1 MTARKTPTSRDLAQ
15 ALYVA
20 AIALGRTREAEEV
33 VRVAITETQRAT
45 GLEAVALHLL
55 DARRETLLLRE
66 YAGTTPAFRERM
78 AVLPLAEAHV
88 AAQAIRE
95 YRTGTIAVELHP
107 TPSVRQLYAEQGFRR
122 ITVVPVA
129 GREATLGVLHLA
141 SREAAP
147 LTDDEVAL
155 VQAIGGLV
163 GVALENA
170 ALRETMVA
178 QQDRLRALA
187 TGILQVRE
195 EEARRIAHGL
205 HDEASQLLAS
215 VHIALDDLANRI
227 PEHAATLRGVH
238 ELLDSV
244 EAQLRRLSRELRPS
258 ILDDLGLGPAL
269 EWLARGMAER
279 TGIAITVDAA
289 VERLPVTV
297 ETALYRIAQEA
308 LTNAIRH
315 ARASRVQIEV
325 RPSGPSVWLAVRD
338 DGQGFDVDPTL
349 ARRGDRGLGLIGIRE
364 RVEVL
369 GGQLIIESKKG
380 TGTALWVTLPI
391 GAST

>member
-1 MTARKTPTSRDLAQ
+1 MTARKTTTSRDLAQ

-33 VRVAITETQRAT
+33 VRVAIAETQRAS

-55 DARRETLLLRE
+55 DARREALLLRE

-78 AVLPLAEAHV
+78 ALLSLADAQV

-95 YRTGTIAVELHP
+95 RCVVAIAVETHP
-107 TPSVRQLYAEQGFRR
+107 TPSLRQLYGEHGFRYL
-122 ITVVPVA
+122 TVVPVA
-129 GREATLGVLHLA
+129 GRDTTLGVLHLA

-147 LTDDEVAL
+147 LTADETAL
-155 VQAIGGLV
+155 IQAIGGLV
-163 GVALENA
+163 GIALENA

-195 EEARRIAHGL
+195 EEARRIAHAL
-205 HDEASQLLAS
+205 HDEASQFLAS

-227 PEHAATLRGVH
+227 PEHSGTLRGVH

-269 EWLARGMAER
+269 DWLARGMAER
-279 TGIAITVDAA
+279 TGMAITVDAA
-289 VERLPVTV
+289 VERLPAPV

-308 LTNAIRH
+308 LTNAARH

-325 RPSGPSVWLAVRD
+325 RRSGESVWLAVRD
-338 DGQGFDVDPTL
+338 DGQGFDVDPTM

-369 GGQLIIESKKG
+369 GGQLIIESEKG
-380 TGTALWVTLPI
+380 TGTALWVTLPT
-391 GAST
+391 GASP

>member
-1 MTARKTPTSRDLAQ
+1 LAH

-33 VRVAITETQRAT
+33 VRTAIAETQRAS

-55 DARRETLLLRE
+55 DARREALLLRE

-78 AVLPLAEAHV
+78 AVLPLAEAQL

-95 YRTGTIAVELHP
+95 QRTATIAVESHP
-107 TPSVRQLYAEQGFRR
+107 TPSLRQLYAEQGFRH

-147 LTDDEVAL
+147 LTEEESAL

-170 ALRETMVA
+170 TLREKMAA

-227 PEHAATLRGVH
+227 PEQATTLRGVH

-269 EWLARGMAER
+269 DWLARGMAER

-289 VERLPVTV
+289 VERLPATM

-308 LTNAIRH
+308 LTNAVRH
-315 ARASRVQIEV
+315 ARASRVQVEV
-325 RPSGPSVWLAVRD
+325 RRSGPSVWLAVRD

-369 GGQLIIESKKG
+369 EGQLIIESEKG

-391 GAST
+391 GVGP

>member
-1 MTARKTPTSRDLAQ
+1 M
-15 ALYVA
+15 A

-33 VRVAITETQRAT
+33 VRVAIAETQRAS

-55 DARRETLLLRE
+55 DARREALLLRE
-66 YAGTTPAFRERM
+66 YAGTTPTFREQM
-78 AVLPLAEAHV
+78 AVLPLAEAQV

-95 YRTGTIAVELHP
+95 QRTATIAVVSHP
-107 TPSVRQLYAEQGFRR
+107 NTFLRQLYAGQGFRH

-147 LTDDEVAL
+147 LTQEESAL
-155 VQAIGGLV
+155 IQAIGGLV

-170 ALRETMVA
+170 TLREMMAA

-227 PEHAATLRGVH
+227 PEQATTLRGVH

-269 EWLARGMAER
+269 DWLARGMAER
-279 TGIAITVDAA
+279 SGIAITVDAA
-289 VERLPVTV
+289 VERLPATV

-308 LTNAIRH
+308 LTNAVRH

-325 RPSGPSVWLAVRD
+325 RRSGGSVWLAIRD

-369 GGQLIIESKKG
+369 GGQLIIESEKG

-391 GAST
+391 GESR

>member
-1 MTARKTPTSRDLAQ
+1 MTARKVPASRDLAH

-33 VRVAITETQRAT
+33 VRTAIAETQRAS

-55 DARRETLLLRE
+55 DARREALLLRE

-78 AVLPLAEAHV
+78 SVLPLAEAQV
-88 AAQAIRE
+88 AAAAIRE
-95 YRTGTIAVELHP
+95 QRTATIAVESHP
-107 TPSVRQLYAEQGFRR
+107 APSLRQLYAEQGFRH

-147 LTDDEVAL
+147 LTDEETAL

-163 GVALENA
+163 GIALENA
-170 ALRETMVA
+170 TLRETMAA

-187 TGILQVRE
+187 TGILHVRE
-195 EEARRIAHGL
+195 EEARRIAHAL

-215 VHIALDDLANRI
+215 VHIALDDLASRI
-227 PEHAATLRGVH
+227 PEQATTLRGVH

-269 EWLARGMAER
+269 DWLARGIAER

-289 VERLPVTV
+289 VERLPATV

-308 LTNAIRH
+308 LTNAARH

-325 RPSGPSVWLAVRD
+325 RRSGASVWLAVRD

-349 ARRGDRGLGLIGIRE
+349 ARRGDRGLGLIGIHE

-369 GGQLIIESKKG
+369 SGQLIIESERG

-391 GAST
+391 GESR